1 MRRTGL
7 LGTLAAS
14 AAAATAAM
22 LVIGAGTANAAFGPP
37 PPVNPF
43 LGPVGTATMHG
54 DAESSDS
61 TLLPGVG
68 TGAVTAQFRELAA
81 ACPTILQGGDGMP
94 QALCTTVTDRSP
106 KIFLLDPGNGQP
118 LTSLSLPKGG
128 LLGGVY
134 AYLDNADRMVMVD
147 GDDNLIRVGHR
158 RDGGDWKLAIDAT
171 IPLGA
176 AVTGHC
182 GGGDCD
188 SVASLMPDQ
197 QGRVWFATANGA
209 VGVVDPNSGA
219 AQSITLPGEHVDNS
233 ISTAPEGTAVT
244 TDHATYLF
252 TADASGA
259 PRQLWRRPYDRGPA
273 RKPGQLSWGSGA
285 SPTFFGPR
293 DGTDYLAITDN
304 AVPQENL
311 LVYDTRTGAPVCS
324 VPAVDG
330 TENSPIGSG
339 SSVFVASTY
348 GYPYPALPDN
358 AGPSDPARA
367 DFTGG
372 MVRIDVNADGKGCT
386 RMWTS
391 EVKSAAVPRLSLADG
406 LIYTVARKNEVAGI
420 GTGSAGALIDTYH
433 LVAIDAATGAEKSS
447 RLIGTSTV
455 HDTLQMVGTIAPGR
469 VQYQGTTTGLF
480 RITPR

>member
-1 MRRTGL
+1 
-7 LGTLAAS
+7 
-14 AAAATAAM
+14 M
-22 LVIGAGTANAAFGPP
+22 LFIGAGTANAAFGPP
-37 PPVNPF
+37 PPVNPA

-54 DAESSDS
+54 DSESSDS
-61 TLLPGVG
+61 TPLPGVG
-68 TGAVTAQFRELAA
+68 TGGVNAQFRELAA
-81 ACPTILQGGDGMP
+81 ACPTILQGGDGLP

-106 KIFLLDPGNGQP
+106 KVFLINPGNGQP
-118 LTSLSLPKGG
+118 MTSLSLPKGG

-134 AYLDNADRMVMVD
+134 AYLDHQDRMVMVD
-147 GDDNLIRVGHR
+147 GDNNLVRIGHH
-158 RDGGDWKLAIDAT
+158 RDGNDWKLAIDSST
-171 IPLGA
+171 PIGS

-182 GGGDCD
+182 GGNGCD

-209 VGVVDPNSGA
+209 VGAVDPESGA
-219 AQSITLPGEHVDNS
+219 AQSIALSGEHVDNS

-252 TADASGA
+252 TADGSGA
-259 PRQLWRRPYDRGPA
+259 PHQVWRQPYDRGPA

-293 DGTDYLAITDN
+293 DGTDYVAITDN

-311 LVYDTRTGAPVCS
+311 LVYDTRSGRTVCS

-339 SSVFVASTY
+339 NSVFVASTY

-358 AGPSDPARA
+358 AGPSDPAKA

-372 MVRIDVNADGKGCT
+372 MVRIDVNPDGNGCT
-386 RMWTS
+386 RAWTS
-391 EVKSAAVPRLSLADG
+391 DVKSAAVPRLSLADG

-420 GTGSAGALIDTYH
+420 GTGSAGAVVDSYH
-433 LVAIDAATGAEKSS
+433 LVAIDAERGAETSS
-447 RLIGTSTV
+447 HLIGTSTV

-480 RITPR
+480 RITPN

>member
-1 MRRTGL
+1 MRRRRL
-7 LGTLAAS
+7 AGTAV
-14 AAAATAAM
+14 AAAVM
-22 LVIGAGTANAAFGPP
+22 LVIGAATADAAFGPP
-37 PPVNPF
+37 PPADPF
-43 LGPVGTATMHG
+43 LGPPGTATMHG

-61 TLLPGVG
+61 TPLPGVG
-68 TGAVTAQFRELAA
+68 DGGVNAQFRELAA
-81 ACPTILQGGDGMP
+81 ACPTILQGGDGLP

-106 KIFLLDPGNGQP
+106 KVFLLDPGSGRP

-134 AYLDNADRMVMVD
+134 AYLDNRDRMVMVD
-147 GDDNLIRVGHR
+147 GADNLVRIGHHR
-158 RDGGDWKLAIDAT
+158 EGGAWTLAVDSSTPI
-171 IPLGA
+171 GA
-176 AVTGHC
+176 AVEGHC
-182 GGGDCD
+182 GGNGCD
-188 SVASLMPDQ
+188 SVASLMPDR
-197 QGRVWFATANGA
+197 QGRVWFATANGV
-209 VGVVDPNSGA
+209 VGTVDPDSGA

-252 TADASGA
+252 TADGDGT
-259 PRQLWRRPYDRGPA
+259 PRQIWRQPYDRGPA

-304 AVPQENL
+304 AVPKENL
-311 LVYDTRTGAPVCS
+311 IVYDTRTGRQICS

-339 SSVFVASTY
+339 NSVFVAGTY

-358 AGPSDPARA
+358 AGPSEPAKA

-372 MVRIDVNADGKGCT
+372 MVRIDVDGGGCT
-386 RMWTS
+386 QKWAS
-391 EVKSAAVPRLSLADG
+391 PVKSAAVPRLSLADG
-406 LIYTVARKNEVAGI
+406 LIYTVARENEVAGI
-420 GTGSAGALIDTYH
+420 GTGSAGAVVDRYH
-433 LVAIDAATGAEKSS
+433 LVALNAESGAEVSS
-447 RLIGTSTV
+447 HLVGASTV

-480 RITPR
+480 RITPG

>member
-1 MRRTGL
+1 MRRRRL
-7 LGTLAAS
+7 AGTTIGS
-14 AAAATAAM
+14 VAAAVAAM
-22 LVIGAGTANAAFGPP
+22 LVVGAGTAGAAFGPLP
-37 PPVNPF
+37 PADPF

-61 TLLPGVG
+61 TPLPGVG
-68 TGAVTAQFRELAA
+68 TGWVNAQFRELAA
-81 ACPTILQGGDGMP
+81 ACPTILQGGDGLP

-106 KIFLLDPGNGQP
+106 KVFLLDPGSGQP

-134 AYLDNADRMVMVD
+134 AYLDHQDHMVMVD
-147 GDDNLIRVGHR
+147 GADNLVRIGHN
-158 RDGGDWKLAIDAT
+158 RDGGGWKFTVDSTTPI
-171 IPLGA
+171 GA
-176 AVTGHC
+176 AVEGHC
-182 GGGDCD
+182 GGNGCD
-188 SVASLMPDQ
+188 SVASLMPDR

-209 VGVVDPNSGA
+209 VGTVDPNSGA
-219 AQSITLPGEHVDNS
+219 AQSIALPGEHVDNS

-252 TADASGA
+252 TADGTGT
-259 PRQLWRRPYDRGPA
+259 PHQIWRQPYDRGPA

-285 SPTFFGPR
+285 SPTFFGPH
-293 DGTDYLAITDN
+293 DGTDYVAITDN
-304 AVPQENL
+304 AVPKENL
-311 LVYDTRTGAPVCS
+311 IVYDTHSGRTVCS

-339 SSVFVASTY
+339 NSVFVASTY

-358 AGPSDPARA
+358 AGPSEPATA

-372 MVRIDVNADGKGCT
+372 MVRINVDQDGKGCAPK
-386 RMWTS
+386 WTS
-391 EVKSAAVPRLSLADG
+391 PVKSAAVPRLSLADG

-420 GTGSAGALIDTYH
+420 GTGSAGALVDSYH
-433 LVAIDAATGAEKSS
+433 LVALNADSGAESAGHP
-447 RLIGTSTV
+447 IGTGTV
-455 HDTLQMVGTIAPGR
+455 QDTLQMVGTIAPGR

-480 RITPR
+480 RITPN

>member
-1 MRRTGL
+1 
-7 LGTLAAS
+7 
-14 AAAATAAM
+14 M

-61 TLLPGVG
+61 TPLPGVG

-171 IPLGA
+171 TPLGA

-386 RMWTS
+386 RVWTS

>member
-1 MRRTGL
+1 MRRKGFTG
-7 LGTLAAS
+7 GAVTS
-14 AAAATAAM
+14 IAAAAAAI
-22 LVIGAGTANAAFGPP
+22 LTIGAGTANAAFGPP
-37 PPVNPF
+37 PPVDPY

-61 TLLPGVG
+61 TPLPGVG
-68 TGAVTAQFRELAA
+68 TGAVNAQFRELAA
-81 ACPTILQGGDGMP
+81 ACPTILQGADGMP

-106 KIFLLDPGNGQP
+106 KIFLLDPNNGQP

-134 AYLDNADRMVMVD
+134 AYLDNADHMVVVD
-147 GDDNLIRVGHR
+147 GDDNLVRVAHTKEGN
-158 RDGGDWKLAIDAT
+158 GWKLAIASST
-171 IPLGA
+171 PLGA

-182 GGGDCD
+182 GGNGCD
-188 SVASLMPDQ
+188 SVASLMPDRD
-197 QGRVWFATANGA
+197 GRVWFATANGT
-209 VGVVDPNSGA
+209 VGAVDPNTGA

-259 PRQLWRRPYDRGPA
+259 PHQVWRQPYDRGPA

-311 LVYDTRTGAPVCS
+311 LVYDTRTGRPVCS

-339 SSVFVASTY
+339 NSVFVASTY

-358 AGPSDPARA
+358 AGPSEPDKA

-372 MVRIDVNADGKGCT
+372 MVRVDVNADGNGCT
-386 RMWTS
+386 RKWS
-391 EVKSAAVPRLSLADG
+391 SDVKSAAVPRLSLADG
-406 LIYTVARKNEVAGI
+406 KIYTVARKNQIAGI
-420 GTGSAGALIDTYH
+420 DTGSAGAVIDTYH
-433 LVAIDAATGAEKSS
+433 LVVIDAETGTENSS

-480 RITPR
+480 RITPS